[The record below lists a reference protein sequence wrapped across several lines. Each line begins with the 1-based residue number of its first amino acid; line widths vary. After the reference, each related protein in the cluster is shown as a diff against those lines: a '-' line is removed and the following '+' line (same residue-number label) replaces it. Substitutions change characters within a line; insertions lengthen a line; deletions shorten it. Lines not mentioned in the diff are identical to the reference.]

1 MNKKLIVAAVVVIGV
16 VAVVA
21 AFPLSNL
28 GTREA
33 PAELT
38 VTIDDANLQALMPVY
53 ATKCMDCHSSHG
65 ELPFYA
71 SLPVASSMIE
81 EHRVAASA
89 RFDFDH
95 EVFPSAGG
103 VTEAALAKLQH
114 EIEAGT
120 MPPPSYTTLHWSAAW
135 NEDDGA
141 LQAAWARRVRAR
153 ADGAEDL
160 DDPRYDEPIY
170 PIKLVAGLDEAKVA
184 LGEALYHDVRLST
197 DDTISCASC
206 HDLAKGG
213 TDLAQYSTGV
223 REQLGGINSPTTFNS
238 SYFLAQFW
246 DGRAADLAEQAAG
259 PPNNPI
265 EMASSWDEILAKLQQ
280 DEEMVA
286 AFEATYGAITSDA
299 ITDAIATFEMTLN
312 TPDSAF
318 DRYLGGDASAMTEE
332 EVAGYRRFDSHGCD
346 TCHVGAAM
354 GGTSFEIMGV
364 HADYM
369 ADRGNPTDA
378 DLGRFGV
385 TKHER
390 DRHRF
395 KVPTLRNVALTP
407 PYYHDGTVETL
418 DDAVRKM
425 GTYERGAELTDEEVT
440 QIVAF
445 LGAQTGKYQGE
456 LLR

>member
-1 MNKKLIVAAVVVIGV
+1 MKKTLIVTGIVVVVLALGV
-16 VAVVA
+16 VAL
-21 AFPLSNL
+21 PLSNL

-33 PAELT
+33 PAELMVQIEDEDLT
-38 VTIDDANLQALMPVY
+38 ATMPAY

-65 ELPFYA
+65 KLPLYA

-81 EHRVAASA
+81 EHRTAARA
-89 RFDFDH
+89 HFDFDQ
-95 EVFPSAGG
+95 ELFAAEGA

-114 EIEAGT
+114 ELEAGT
-120 MPPPSYTTLHWSAAW
+120 MPPSAYTKMHWNAAW
-135 NEDDGA
+135 NEADQA
-141 LQAAWARRVRAR
+141 LQGAWMRHVRAR
-153 ADGAEDL
+153 KDGADDL
-160 DDPRYDEPIY
+160 DDPLYDKPIY
-170 PIKLVAGLDEAKVA
+170 PIKLIHDLDPDKVA
-184 LGEALYHDVRLST
+184 LGDALYHDVRLST

-238 SYFLAQFW
+238 AYFLAQFW
-246 DGRAADLAEQAAG
+246 DGRAADLADQAAG

-265 EMASSWDEILAKLQQ
+265 EMASNWEEILGKLNE
-280 DEEMVA
+280 DDEMVA
-286 AFEATYGAITSDA
+286 AFEATYGEITSEG
-299 ITDAIATFEMTLN
+299 ITDAIALFEMTLN
-312 TPDSAF
+312 TPGSAF
-318 DRYLGGDASAMTEE
+318 DRYLEGDENAMTEQQL
-332 EVAGYRRFDSHGCD
+332 AGYHRFDSHGCD
-346 TCHVGAAM
+346 TCHAGAAM

-385 TKHER
+385 TKDEA

-395 KVPTLRNVALTP
+395 KVPTLRNVTLTP
-407 PYYHDGTVETL
+407 PYYHDGTVVTL
-418 DDAVRKM
+418 EDAVRKM
-425 GTYERGAELTDEEVT
+425 GTYERGTALTDEEVT

-445 LGAQTGKYQGE
+445 LGAQTGEYKGE

>member
-1 MNKKLIVAAVVVIGV
+1 MNKTWIGV
-16 VAVVA
+16 GIGIVVLLLGAA

-28 GTREA
+28 GERSA
-33 PAELT
+33 PEEL
-38 VTIDDANLQALMPVY
+38 VAAVDDGDLQALLPVY
-53 ATKCMDCHSSHG
+53 ATKCLDCHSERG

-71 SLPVASSMIE
+71 GLPVASSMIE
-81 EHRVAASA
+81 EHQQAARA
-89 RFDFDH
+89 RFDFDR
-95 EVFPSAGG
+95 EVFSTDEP
-103 VTEAALAKLQH
+103 VTEATLAKLHH
-114 EIEAGT
+114 EIAAGT
-120 MPPPSYTTLHWSAAW
+120 MPPSSYTALHWSAGW
-135 NEDDGA
+135 NDEDQV
-141 LQAAWARRVRAR
+141 LQQAWARHTRAR
-153 ADGAEDL
+153 RDGAADL
-160 DDPRYDEPIY
+160 DDPAYDQPIY
-170 PIKLVAGLDEAKVA
+170 PIKLVEGLDADKVA
-184 LGEALYHDVRLST
+184 LGKALYHDVRLST

-206 HDLAKGG
+206 HDLARGG

-223 REQLGGINSPTTFNS
+223 DEQLGGINSPTTYNS
-238 SYFLAQFW
+238 AYFLAQFW

-265 EMASSWDEILAKLQQ
+265 EMASSWEEILGKLGE
-280 DEEMVA
+280 DEAMVE
-286 AFEATYGAITSDA
+286 AFTATYGEITSEA

-312 TPDSAF
+312 TPGSAF
-318 DRYLGGDASAMTEE
+318 DRYLVGDGDALSAEQL
-332 EVAGYRRFDSHGCD
+332 AGYERFDSHGCD

-369 ADRGNPTDA
+369 GDRGDPTDA

-385 TKHER
+385 TRDER

-425 GTYERGAELTDEEVT
+425 GTYERGTALSDDEVV

-445 LGAQTGKYQGE
+445 LEAQTGMVDGV
-456 LLR
+456 LLQ